1 MGATPE
7 VARQLPSASLRTIRW
22 SVLLPVGALGAAI
35 VRSST
40 GDHGDPVA
48 IGMPLATTLLGIWLC
63 LLFEDP
69 AHEVTGSLPTP
80 LWVRRAVRAWIAV
93 AVAACVWFAIAWIG
107 PLTGPTAPMT
117 AMAGAV
123 AVVSMACAAMAGRL
137 VTPGRSGV
145 VAAVAMVW
153 IVLVLPIALALVLDR
168 PLSIDPSAPPLGSV
182 ATYWSTICGA
192 AAVALVV
199 AHRDPARPPLRA
211 LVRPSPARLA
221 DPAPSSSAR

>member
-1 MGATPE
+1 MGIRLQ
-7 VARQLPSASLRTIRW
+7 VAQQLPRTSLRTIRW

-40 GDHGDPVA
+40 SEHGDPVA
-48 IGMPLATTLLGIWLC
+48 IGMPLATTLLGVWLC

-80 LWVRRAVRAWIAV
+80 VWVRRAVRGWIAIG
-93 AVAACVWFAIAWIG
+93 ATACIWFAIAWIE
-107 PLTGPTAPMT
+107 PLTGPTAPMAT
-117 AMAGAV
+117 MAGAV
-123 AVVSMACAAMAGRL
+123 VVVSMACAAMAGRL

-153 IVLVLPIALALVLDR
+153 IVLVLPIALALTLDR

-182 ATYWSTICGA
+182 ATYWSSICGA